1 MGFKLNGKV
10 SLKEVFSELNIPWT
24 NSRDYIIDEVSPLN
38 EYSEGSLSFCNK
50 AITVSSD
57 AIVITDQE
65 LNTTN
70 SILNATPRTTFI
82 RILDWLVY
90 NVGFALYNNKS
101 QIHSTAKIGQN
112 VVIEDGCIIGENVVI
127 EPNVVIHKGT
137 VIGKNSKIRSCSSI
151 GSDGFGF
158 ERLPNDKILRFP
170 HLGKVVI
177 GENVEVGSCTT
188 ISRGA
193 LSDTIIHD
201 NVKIDNLVHIAHN
214 VIINNGAFIIACS
227 EISGSVEIGRNAWIA
242 PNACINQKLKIGDD
256 SLIGL
261 GSVVTKD
268 VNPRT
273 IVAGNPAK
281 KIRDI

>member
-1 MGFKLNGKV
+1 MGFKLKNKV
-10 SLKEVFSELNIPWT
+10 SLKDVFSELNIAWP
-24 NSRDYIIDEVSPLN
+24 NIEDYIIDEVSSLN

-50 AITVSSD
+50 PSTVSSN
-57 AIVITDQE
+57 AIVITDQK
-65 LNTTN
+65 LNTNN
-70 SILNATPRTTFI
+70 SILNPTPRTTFI
-82 RILDWLVY
+82 RILDWLFY
-90 NVGFALYNNKS
+90 NIGFELYNSKA
-101 QIHSTAKIGQN
+101 QIHPTAKIGQN
-112 VVIEDGCIIGENVVI
+112 VVIEDGCIIGENVII
-127 EPNVVIHKGT
+127 EPNTVIHKGT
-137 VIGKNSKIRSCSSI
+137 IIGKNSKIRSCSSI

-158 ERLPNDKILRFP
+158 ERLNENEILRFP

-177 GENVEVGSCTT
+177 GEDVEVGSCTT
-188 ISRGA
+188 IARGS

-214 VIINNGAFIIACS
+214 VTINSGAFIIACS

-242 PNACINQKLKIGDD
+242 PNACINQKLKIGAD
-256 SLIGL
+256 SLVGL
-261 GSVVTKD
+261 GSVVTKN